1 MIINDILKYLK
12 QSHPHFT
19 IYSRE
24 NFHITYIRRILLKF
38 SVELMMTNCEDGI
51 VHVI

>member
-1 MIINDILKYLK
+1 MTFLKYLK
-12 QSHPHFT
+12 QLHPHFT

-24 NFHITYIRRILLKF
+24 NFHIIYIRKILLKF
-38 SVELMMTNCEDGI
+38 SVELMKINCADGI